1 MNERIDDILD
11 TLTEDETGELINTLA
26 RIKTD
31 KKSSRRVYERTM
43 ALAGKETKRTGSA
56 VHIPRKLLWITA
68 AAVILLVALGAGSFA
83 YAAEAKEFGEAK
95 AFFEEHE
102 ISTEGLT
109 RAEIKAVYRDIT
121 TESFTY
127 GKTAE
132 VITRNLETNSIPG
145 WEILHDDPNAEDVR
159 DAWAD
164 MEKHYLAQ
172 INFPVDW
179 QDVTQI
185 DNGVEYLRHKFGR
198 IEKCVG
204 RDVKWSYTDDKMRF
218 YFGYEL
224 RDGSLGTG
232 VVAEDVPINKV
243 DQRRFTPALTKFS
256 RDGEPLWF
264 VTWDN
269 GAPEEQISSVFE
281 EEDGSLTVF
290 SSKRDYENE
299 DFALCVSRI
308 TADGEYLGSTVNP
321 TGNAWVCDMLGFE
334 DGYLA
339 ILYDNDSMEQRVA
352 KVDREGK
359 LAGEFAYSENGN
371 DYRIKDVAAFG
382 GRVYISAEVENGE
395 LVDSLYAG
403 EPRGMGA
410 EEFTPIEKKIFTAVM
425 LMCEKEDGK
434 PKEFYRVN
442 GAMAGDIEAAEGRLN
457 WRVYR
462 ITSAEFNPLMGSRSS
477 IIDAN
482 IWNYVF
488 TEDGALIESTDT
500 GDSMKLLW

>member
-1 MNERIDDILD
+1 MNKKLD
-11 TLTEDETGELINTLA
+11 EVFDTFDESETEQLLSGLGTV
-26 RIKTD
+26 RTD
-31 KKSSRRVYERTM
+31 GKSAGRVYERAM
-43 ALAGKETKRTGSA
+43 ALAGRNVTKEKPA
-56 VHIPRKLLWITA
+56 AHVPRRLLWGLA
-68 AAVILLVALGAGSFA
+68 AAIVLLAALGAGGFA
-83 YAAEAKEFGEAK
+83 YAAEAREFGEAK
-95 AFFEEHE
+95 AFFEEHD
-102 ISTEGLT
+102 ISTDGLT

-132 VITRNLETNSIPG
+132 VISHNLETNSIPG
-145 WEILHDDPNAEDVR
+145 WEILHEDPTAEDVR

-179 QDVTQI
+179 EDEKHTE
-185 DNGVEYLRHKFGR
+185 NGVEYLRHKLGR
-198 IEKCVG
+198 IDKCVG
-204 RDVKWSYTDDKMRF
+204 RDVKWSYTSDKMRF

-243 DQRRFTPALTKFS
+243 DQRRFTPALTRFGS
-256 RDGEPLWF
+256 DGEPLWF

-290 SSKRDYENE
+290 SSKRDYENN

-308 TADGEYLGSTVNP
+308 TADGKYLGSVANP

-339 ILYDNDSMEQRVA
+339 ILYDNESMEQRVV

-371 DYRIKDVAAFG
+371 DYRIKGVTAFG
-382 GRVYISAEVENGE
+382 GRIYISAEYEDGE
-395 LVDSLYAG
+395 IVDSLYTG
-403 EPRGMGA
+403 EPRRMGA
-410 EEFTPIEKKIFTAVM
+410 EEFTPIAKRIFTAVM
-425 LMCEKEDGK
+425 LVCDKDGGK

-442 GAMAGDIEAAEGRLN
+442 GAMAGDLEIDEGRLN
-457 WRVYR
+457 WRVYS

-477 IIDAN
+477 DIDAN
-482 IWNYVF
+482 IRNYVF
-488 TEDGALIESTDT
+488 SEDGALIENTDS
-500 GDSMKLLW
+500 GEGIKLLW